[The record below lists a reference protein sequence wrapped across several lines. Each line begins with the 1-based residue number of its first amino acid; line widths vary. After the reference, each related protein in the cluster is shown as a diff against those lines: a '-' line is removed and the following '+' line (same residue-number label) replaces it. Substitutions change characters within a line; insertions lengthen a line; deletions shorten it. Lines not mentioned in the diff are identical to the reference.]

1 MRIIGGI
8 YRGKKL
14 FSPLSEKIR
23 PTADKA
29 RESVFNILFST
40 LEKPW
45 SQIRLAD
52 IFCGTG
58 AFGLESISRGASAVT
73 LVDLDISTAAKNAAL
88 FPGEKN
94 KISLTKADAANL
106 PAVAAAF
113 DIIFLD
119 APYHQGLS
127 EKALSSLIEKKWL
140 APDGI
145 CIVETAADEKLSV
158 PAQMF
163 LTDNRRYG
171 IARFWFLRFK

>member
-14 FSPLSEKIR
+14 FSPLSDKIR

-29 RESVFNILFST
+29 RESLFNIIFSKA
-40 LEKPW
+40 EKPW
-45 SQIRLAD
+45 HQIRLAD

-88 FPGEKN
+88 FSNEKN
-94 KISLTKADAANL
+94 KISLIKANAANL
-106 PAVAAAF
+106 PAVTTAF

-127 EKALSSLIEKKWL
+127 EKALYSIIEKKWL

-145 CIVETAADEKLSV
+145 CIVETAADEPLSV
-158 PAQMF
+158 PEQMV
-163 LTDNRRYG
+163 LADTRRYG
-171 IARFWFLRFK
+171 IAQFRFLKFK